1 MKFIHINSIESLRQ
15 HWQILYQ
22 HYFANL
28 QIESAILHYDWQQII
43 VKQSLFCCFDEN
55 NNLLNLVSASI
66 CHNQQAKP
74 YWLFCDLFDG
84 GNLLANNFLLNEIIK
99 NMASNMK
106 IMFCVSTK
114 SQTMQQALAV
124 NNFWLNHFCFSYG
137 L

>member
-1 MKFIHINSIESLRQ
+1 MKLIHINSVEKLQ
-15 HWQILYQ
+15 QYWQALYQ

-28 QIESAILHYDWQQII
+28 QIDSAILHHDWQQII
-43 VKQSLFCCFDEN
+43 AKQNLFCCFDEN

-66 CHNQQAKP
+66 CYNKQAKP

-99 NMASNMK
+99 TVANFTS

-114 SQTMQQALAV
+114 SQTMQQALATHS
-124 NNFWLNHFCFSYG
+124 FWLNHFCFSYA
-137 L
+137 